1 MGTGTRQ
8 AELYVETQSQTGYAQ
23 AQDKSVQVWLWIRNI
38 FYFSFDVFD
47 VIYPCSDSS
56 NLTYVVAVIAT
67 AWCKD
72 SWYDTCDNFA
82 LTVLSRTVDTEFI
95 LITIIE

>member
-23 AQDKSVQVWLWIRNI
+23 AQGKAAQVWLRIRNI

-47 VIYPCSDSS
+47 VICPCSDSS
-56 NLTYVVAVIAT
+56 SLTYVVAAIAT

-72 SWYDTCDNFA
+72 SWCDTCDNFA
-82 LTVLSRTVDTEFI
+82 FTVLSLTVDTEFI
-95 LITIIE
+95 LIAIIE